1 MLWHWCRGRVAL
13 RNGAVCRTDQLST
26 LATCQGT
33 VLLVSLNYRVC
44 ISDWRDFRFPLS
56 FELIC
61 DILSLGCDEY
71 DMLYYLHFTMFCIL
85 CMPHALNVR
94 LVFIIIQ
101 CLSVIWQCLVNS
113 DWLAMA
119 DLLLYLRYWYT
130 KFCRKIVASLCSQ
143 LSLLSN
149 VSCLYLKGGGMWGS
163 LLPEGAYLLIA

>member
-1 MLWHWCRGRVAL
+1 MPWSCCTSQRCSVSYWSAVYSRNLSGYSAVSQLELSSVYQWLAWLPISVILWVNLWYFVLRMRRVRYAL
-13 RNGAVCRTDQLST
+13 LFAFYN
-26 LATCQGT
+26 
-33 VLLVSLNYRVC
+33 VLYFV
-44 ISDWRDFRFPLS
+44 
-56 FELIC
+56 
-61 DILSLGCDEY
+61 
-71 DMLYYLHFTMFCIL
+71 
-85 CMPHALNVR
+85 HALNVR
-94 LVFIIIQ
+94 LLFIIIQ

-130 KFCRKIVASLCSQ
+130 KFCRKIVASLYSQ

>member
-1 MLWHWCRGRVAL
+1 MPWSCCTSQRCSVSYWSAVYARNVSGYGAVSQLELSSVYQWLARLPIFVAL
-13 RNGAVCRTDQLST
+13 WVNLWYF
-26 LATCQGT
+26 
-33 VLLVSLNYRVC
+33 VLRMRRV
-44 ISDWRDFRFPLS
+44 RYALLFAF
-56 FELIC
+56 
-61 DILSLGCDEY
+61 Y
-71 DMLYYLHFTMFCIL
+71 NVLYFV
-85 CMPHALNVR
+85 HALNVR
-94 LVFIIIQ
+94 LLFIIIQ

-130 KFCRKIVASLCSQ
+130 KFCRKIVASLYSQ